1 VTSKKDQRR
10 NADLFACHLSL
21 ATRHSFMRIG
31 LGVSGGIAAYKA
43 AELVRLFQD
52 KGLDVQVVMTR
63 SAREFITPLTFAA
76 LSGHKVI
83 TEMFGEAQGSSNV
96 ESAIEHIAV
105 AQAID
110 AFVVAPATANVLAK
124 MAHGIADDFLTTLC
138 LATKAPLIVAPA
150 MNVNMWE
157 HAATQQ
163 NLETLRRRGVR
174 VVNPDEGYLACGMTG
189 AGRLASPVSIAHAV
203 FEKLGIREDL
213 AGEAILVTAG
223 PTEEPLD
230 AVRYISN
237 RSSGRMGY
245 ALAEAARR
253 RGARVLL
260 VSGPTRMEPPAAHV
274 FERVRTAA
282 EMEEA
287 VSRHAESATV
297 IVMAAAVA
305 DFRPANP
312 QAGKIKK
319 QHGAPVVKLEPTV
332 DILAEISRRRRKG
345 QIIVGFAAETES
357 LLENAAAKLSAK
369 RLDLLVANDVSQK
382 DSGFDVDT
390 NIVTL
395 LFPDGRKIA
404 LEKMSKLEV
413 ANRVLDQV
421 VEIKRRS
428 EVRGQKSEAPD
439 QNQA

>member
-1 VTSKKDQRR
+1 
-10 NADLFACHLSL
+10 
-21 ATRHSFMRIG
+21 MRIA

-43 AELVRLFQD
+43 AELVRLLQD

-83 TEMFGEAQGSSNV
+83 TGMFGEAEGSSNV

-105 AQAID
+105 AQSID
-110 AFVVAPATANVLAK
+110 ALVVAPATANVLAK

-157 HAATQQ
+157 HTATQQ
-163 NLETLRRRGVR
+163 NLETLRQRGVR

-189 AGRLASPVSIAHAV
+189 AGRLASPEHIAQAV
-203 FEKLGIREDL
+203 FDTLGLREDL
-213 AGEAILVTAG
+213 HDEVVLVTAG

-237 RSSGRMGY
+237 RSSGKMGY
-245 ALAEAARR
+245 ALAEASRR

-260 VSGPTRMEPPAAHV
+260 VSGPTHTEPPAAHT

-282 EMEEA
+282 EMAEA
-287 VSRHAESATV
+287 VLRHAATATIV
-297 IVMAAAVA
+297 VMAAAVA
-305 DFRPANP
+305 DFRPAKAHP
-312 QAGKIKK
+312 GKIKK
-319 QHGAPVVKLEPTV
+319 QHGAPAVKLEPTV
-332 DILAEISRRRRKG
+332 DILAEISRRRRNG
-345 QIIVGFAAETES
+345 QIIVGFAAETDH
-357 LLENAAAKLSAK
+357 LVQNAAAKLRAK
-369 RLDLLVANDVSQK
+369 RLDLLVANDVSQEGA
-382 DSGFDVDT
+382 GFDVDT

-395 LFPDGRKIA
+395 LFPDGRKMA
-404 LEKMSKLEV
+404 LEKMSKLDV

-421 VEIKRRS
+421 VEIRRKS
-428 EVRGQKSEAPD
+428 EVRSPGSEVESKK
-439 QNQA
+439 

>member
-1 VTSKKDQRR
+1 
-10 NADLFACHLSL
+10 
-21 ATRHSFMRIG
+21 MRVA

-43 AELVRLFQD
+43 AELVRLLQD

-63 SAREFITPLTFAA
+63 SACEFITPLTFAA
-76 LSGHKVI
+76 LSGHKVV

-105 AQAID
+105 AQSID

-163 NLETLRRRGVR
+163 NLETLRSRGVR

-189 AGRLASPVSIAHAV
+189 SGRLASPTSIAQVV
-203 FEKLGIREDL
+203 FETLGMREDL
-213 AGEAILVTAG
+213 AGEVILVTAG

-237 RSSGRMGY
+237 RSSGKMGY

-253 RGARVLL
+253 RGAQVLL
-260 VSGPTRMEPPAAHV
+260 VSGPTRAEPPAAHV

-282 EMEEA
+282 EMEAA

-297 IVMAAAVA
+297 VVMAAAVA
-305 DFRPANP
+305 DFRPANV

-319 QHGAPVVKLEPTV
+319 QHGVPALKLEPTN
-332 DILAEISRRRRKG
+332 DILAEISRRRGKG
-345 QIIVGFAAETES
+345 QIIVGFAAETED
-357 LLENAAAKLSAK
+357 LMANATAKLRAK
-369 RLDLLVANDVSQK
+369 GLDLLVANDVSRT
-382 DSGFDVDT
+382 DAGFNVDT
-390 NIVTL
+390 NIVTM
-395 LFPDGRKIA
+395 LFPDGRKVG

-413 ANRVLDQV
+413 AGHVLEQI
-421 VEIKRRS
+421 VEIRR
-428 EVRGQKSEAPD
+428 KSEDRRPGSKVKSK
-439 QNQA
+439 Q